1 MKEMRSKKRYTNVTF
16 TKRVDHEAGRHH
28 TIRAESEPIVC
39 GTCGAI
45 YKKRRWVTQ
54 QHGQISGEE
63 LRSARVRQCPA
74 CKRKKE
80 GVPSGYL
87 EATGSFLTAHREEVE
102 HLLRNE
108 AARAAEDN
116 PVARIIDWNSKGKK
130 LSLTTTTEHLAQR
143 LGHALAKAFHG
154 DVHYDFSHENKLARV
169 SWRRDG

>member
-1 MKEMRSKKRYTNVTF
+1 MRSNKRYSNATF

-28 TIRAESEPIVC
+28 TARAESEPIVC

-45 YKKRRWVTQ
+45 YSKRRWVAQ
-54 QHGQISGEE
+54 DQSPISSAA
-63 LRSARVRQCPA
+63 LRSARVKQCPG

-80 GVPSGYL
+80 RVPSGYL

-116 PVARIIDWNSKGKK
+116 PVARIIDWNAKGNK

-143 LGHALAKAFHG
+143 LGHALEKAFHG
-154 DVHYDFSHENKLARV
+154 EVKYDFSHENKLARV
-169 SWRRDG
+169 SWHRDG